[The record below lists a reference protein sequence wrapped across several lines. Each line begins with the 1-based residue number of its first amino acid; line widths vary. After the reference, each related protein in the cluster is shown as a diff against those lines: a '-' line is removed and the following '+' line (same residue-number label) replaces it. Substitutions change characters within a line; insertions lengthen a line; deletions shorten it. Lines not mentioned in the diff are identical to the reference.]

1 MAGPFGPP
9 ALLVPPEENDMDAG
23 AVALLIPV
31 AAIVMGGLVKIARD
45 FARGHHNP
53 DMSAW
58 DARMEAPEHE
68 LASVRSDLNETQ
80 ERLDFAERLLAQAR
94 EGKRLGAP
102 E

>member
-1 MAGPFGPP
+1 
-9 ALLVPPEENDMDAG
+9 MDAG

-31 AAIVMGGLVKIARD
+31 AAIVMGGLVRIARD
-45 FARGHHNP
+45 FARGRRSP
-53 DMSAW
+53 DVSAL
-58 DARMEAPEHE
+58 DTRMEALEHE

>member
-1 MAGPFGPP
+1 
-9 ALLVPPEENDMDAG
+9 MDAG

-45 FARGHHNP
+45 LARARRNP
-53 DMSAW
+53 DISAS
-58 DARMEAPEHE
+58 DARMEALEHE

-94 EGKRLGAP
+94 EGKRLAAP